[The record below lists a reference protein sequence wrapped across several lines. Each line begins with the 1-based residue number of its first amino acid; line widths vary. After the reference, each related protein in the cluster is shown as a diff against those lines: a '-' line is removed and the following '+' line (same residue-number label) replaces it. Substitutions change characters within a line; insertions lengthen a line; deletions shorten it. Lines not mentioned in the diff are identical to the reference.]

1 MKVASYASVLALTLM
16 AGLPLAHAT
25 ETAAAAKAVPI
36 VKTSCSDYLALDETV
51 KPKFIY
57 YAVGHTKKGREE
69 AVLDVVGTD
78 KIQPELDEFCKVNLD
93 KSAYQ
98 HVMQTSMA
106 SEKGKHAAAPKAKK

>member
-1 MKVASYASVLALTLM
+1 MLVARYASVLALALTT
-16 AGLPLAHAT
+16 GLPMAYAADAAPAPAT
-25 ETAAAAKAVPI
+25 PV
-36 VKTSCSDYLALDETV
+36 VKTTCTDYLALDETV

-78 KIQPELDEFCKVNLD
+78 KIQPELDEFCKVNLN

-98 HVMQTSMA
+98 HVLQTSMA
-106 SEKGKHAAAPKAKK
+106 SEHGKAKAAKAKK